1 MSETLSP
8 AGTVVA
14 EAALAVPS
22 KLAAKPPKVTVA
34 VALPITSVP
43 VDLLV

>member
-8 AGTVVA
+8 DGTVVA

-22 KLAAKPPKVTVA
+22 YVAAKSPRVTVA
-34 VALPITSVP
+34 AALPITSVP
-43 VDLLV
+43 VAVPL

>member
-22 KLAAKPPKVTVA
+22 NVAAKPPNVTVA
-34 VALPITSVP
+34 FGLPITSVP
-43 VDLLV
+43 EAVPW